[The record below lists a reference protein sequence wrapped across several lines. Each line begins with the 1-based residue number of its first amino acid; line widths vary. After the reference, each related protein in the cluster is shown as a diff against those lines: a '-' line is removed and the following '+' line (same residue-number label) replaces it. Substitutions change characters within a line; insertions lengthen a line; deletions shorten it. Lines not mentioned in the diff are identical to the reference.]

1 MTLTAEQGK
10 AAKEL
15 DYLLEIEIGHRID
28 ILESLNP
35 WFDEGGGLFS
45 IIYPYGVVSKVKEC
59 VLSGS
64 LEHVITTYAPVGDVG
79 ECLTYPSSWF
89 YDSTSSIPIL
99 YIHTS
104 TDADPGGGDFYVCAY
119 FWECLC
125 NGQRE
130 GSQALYN
137 NGVWYL
143 PYLDE
148 SSIPDVSLE
157 VSMFSEGGIRQ
168 SFGTILLLNADGY
181 FDSRIADY
189 IYSGKRAV
197 LKVGAPNDAYVDFV
211 TIWRGWTG
219 NLVWSDER
227 LTIDT
232 EDERKIAE

>member
-28 ILESLNP
+28 VLESINP
-35 WFDEGGGLFS
+35 WIDEGGGVFS
-45 IIYPYGVVSKVKEC
+45 ITYPDGHVSKVKEC
-59 VLSGS
+59 VVMGS
-64 LEHVITTYAPVGDVG
+64 LAGVITEYDEVFDNSSCQA
-79 ECLTYPSSWF
+79 LPSSWF

-99 YIHTS
+99 YVHTS
-104 TDADPGGGDFYVCAY
+104 TDADPGGGDFYICAY

-168 SFGTILLLNADGY
+168 SFGTISLLNADGY

-189 IYSGKRAV
+189 IYSGKQAI
-197 LKVGAPNDAYVDFV
+197 LKVGGPNDLYADFV
-211 TIWRGWTG
+211 TLWRGWTG
-219 NLVWSDER
+219 NLLWSDER

>member
-28 ILESLNP
+28 ADTWQN
-35 WFDEGGGLFS
+35 EGAGAFS
-45 IIYPYGVVSKVKEC
+45 IAHLEGEPSRVKAC
-59 VLSGS
+59 VRST
-64 LEHVITTYAPVGDVG
+64 HVITTYAKVGSIVACQG
-79 ECLTYPSSWF
+79 ALSSW
-89 YDSTSSIPIL
+89 YYTAGRL
-99 YIHTS
+99 YVHMS
-104 TDADPGGGDFYVCAY
+104 GGDLPSTASKYYLSSY

-137 NGVWYL
+137 NDVWYL

-157 VSMFSEGGIRQ
+157 VSMFSDGGIRQ
-168 SFGTILLLNADGY
+168 SFGTISLLNADGY

-189 IYSGKRAV
+189 IYSGKQAV
-197 LKVGAPNDAYVDFV
+197 LKVGAPGDTYVQFV

-219 NLVWSDER
+219 NLTWTDEH
-227 LTIDT
+227 LAIDT